1 MSRRIAVVAA
11 IVLSL
16 GLAGC
21 AAPEPV
27 SYTPE
32 AATALQGAVLTV
44 TEAAAAGDPASALAR
59 LSELEATLL
68 DQLARDAID
77 QARFDSVTAA
87 IALVRADLELA
98 IQRAEDEAALL
109 EESNDGPGNSD
120 KPGKPGKPEKPGKD
134 D

>member
-1 MSRRIAVVAA
+1 MTRRIAVVAA
-11 IVLSL
+11 IMLSL
-16 GLAGC
+16 GVGLGGC

-32 AATALQGAVLTV
+32 AAQALQGSVLSV
-44 TEAAAAGDPASALAR
+44 TEAAAAGDAESALAR
-59 LSELEATLL
+59 LAELEAALL
-68 DQLARDAID
+68 DQLARGAID

-98 IQRAEDEAALL
+98 IEQDAEPVEPDN
-109 EESNDGPGNSD
+109 SGPGNSD
-120 KPGKPGKPEKPGKD
+120 KPDKPDKPGKPGKD